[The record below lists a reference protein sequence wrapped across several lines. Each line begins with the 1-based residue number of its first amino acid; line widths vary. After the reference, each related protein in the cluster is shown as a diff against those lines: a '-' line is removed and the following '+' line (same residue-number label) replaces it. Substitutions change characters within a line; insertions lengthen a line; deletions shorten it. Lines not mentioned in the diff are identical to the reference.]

1 MPQRGVAVPSEQSV
15 AADQWPPQPEP
26 RTEQTRQPR
35 PRQTPIVGSP
45 VASHGG
51 AGVPGRRTITIRGV
65 GAEAWAV
72 QSSSRSRASSGAR
85 SASGGPHSASGTPR
99 PASGTPRPAS
109 GAPRPASGTPRPASG
124 TPRPASGARRR
135 PRAYERSGFRPDR
148 VAMWAVLLGV
158 VLILV
163 AAASSHAA
171 QTLTAAHH
179 PASPAAPLSFPAQVR
194 APQR

>member
-1 MPQRGVAVPSEQSV
+1 MPQRGAAVPSEQSV
-15 AADQWPPQPEP
+15 AGEQSVPSDQWPPQPEP

-45 VASHGG
+45 AASHGG
-51 AGVPGRRTITIRGV
+51 AGVPGRRTVTIRGV

-72 QSSSRSRASSGAR
+72 RSSSRSRASSGPR
-85 SASGGPHSASGTPR
+85 SASGGPRSASGTPR
-99 PASGTPRPAS
+99 PALGTPRS
-109 GAPRPASGTPRPASG
+109 
-124 TPRPASGARRR
+124 ASGARRR

-171 QTLTAAHH
+171 QTLTPARH

-194 APQR
+194 PPQR